1 MRILQ
6 IINSMSSGG
15 AEKLLVDTCRKMA
28 SLGHTIDVF
37 LLRSEET
44 HLLAVIREMPGVNII
59 TQAQYPGIYNPYWI
73 LKLRR
78 HLRNH
83 SYDAVQVHLFPAFYW
98 SGLAGWLAGRKIRL
112 FYTEHNT
119 TNRRRKVAL
128 MKIADR
134 FVYRRYHRIITI
146 SDAVDESL
154 KHHLGDTRVP
164 ITKIYNG
171 INLEEIK
178 QALPY
183 PPGFFK
189 LPEDSRTLLQVSSFT
204 PQKDQA
210 TLIRSLL
217 HLPSKYH
224 VFLIGDGPTRR
235 ACASQTKALNLE
247 NRVHFMGIRND
258 VPRLLK
264 SADLVILA
272 SHFEGLSLS
281 SVEGLASGKPF
292 LASDVPGLR
301 EVVTGA
307 GVLFPD
313 GDEKALTNMILKLE
327 TDHGL
332 RNEIVKNCVERA
344 EKFNIST
351 MVEAYLDIYYR
362 ESNKNNKQKS
372 QISL

>member
-1 MRILQ
+1 MEPIKILQ
-6 IINSMSSGG
+6 VINSLTPGG
-15 AEKLLVDTCRKMA
+15 AEKLLVETCRKMA

-37 LLRSEET
+37 LLRPEET
-44 HLLAVIREMPGVNII
+44 HLLAAIHEIPGVNII
-59 TQAQYPGIYNPYWI
+59 IQTQYPGIYNPYWI

-83 SYDAVQVHLFPAFYW
+83 PYDAVQVHLFPAFYW
-98 SGLAGWLAGRKIRL
+98 SGLAGWLAGRKTRL

-119 TNRRRKVAL
+119 TNRRRNAAL
-128 MKIADR
+128 MKITDR
-134 FVYRRYHRIITI
+134 FVYRRYDRIITI

-154 KHHLGDTRVP
+154 KHHLGDTSVP

-183 PPGFFK
+183 PPDFFK
-189 LPEDSRTLLQVSSFT
+189 LPEDSRSLLQVSSFT

-224 VFLIGDGPTRR
+224 VFLIGDGPTRPS
-235 ACASQTKALNLE
+235 CAAQTKALNLE

-313 GDEKALTNMILKLE
+313 GDEKALADMILKLE
-327 TDHGL
+327 TEHDL
-332 RNEIVKNCVERA
+332 RSETVKNSLKRA
-344 EKFNIST
+344 EKFDIST
-351 MVEAYLDIYYR
+351 MVEAYLDIYR
-362 ESNKNNKQKS
+362 RDGNQKNEP
-372 QISL
+372 